1 VIAGKGDPG
10 DVSGA
15 LGRVGVVVTRPLAQA
30 QRLCDFIEEA
40 GGTTI
45 KFPVLE
51 IRDPKDTETLLTAID
66 ALDSYDLAI
75 FISPNAVGRTMNRVL
90 ERRRLP
96 ATLQVAAIGGGTAR
110 ELVRFGAAADICPK
124 RRFDSEAM
132 LELPEMKAVAG
143 KRIVVFRGDGGRE
156 LLGQTLRQRGAVV
169 DYVESYQRVRPQTD
183 ANPLMSFWARGGI
196 DVFTVTSSQSLH
208 NLFELVGSLGQQW
221 LRETPLVVIGKRTA
235 DLAARMGLK
244 RPALLA
250 DEASDEGIVRKLIE
264 WRAS

>member
-1 VIAGKGDPG
+1 
-10 DVSGA
+10 
-15 LGRVGVVVTRPLAQA
+15 
-30 QRLCDFIEEA
+30 
-40 GGTTI
+40 
-45 KFPVLE
+45 
-51 IRDPKDTETLLTAID
+51 
-66 ALDSYDLAI
+66 
-75 FISPNAVGRTMNRVL
+75 
-90 ERRRLP
+90 
-96 ATLQVAAIGGGTAR
+96 
-110 ELVRFGAAADICPK
+110 
-124 RRFDSEAM
+124 M

-169 DYVESYQRVRPQTD
+169 DYVESYQRVRPRTD